1 MNFVQPIRDPEYI
14 RVIKKYLIDW
24 NYRNYMLF
32 VVGINS
38 GLRISD
44 ILQLKVSETQRPYFS
59 VVEKKTKKTRRIEMT
74 PQLKREL
81 KQYVEGKDEYEYL
94 FKSREGVNKPIS
106 RSTAYKILNK
116 AALAVGLDENI
127 GTHTLRKTFGYH
139 FYKQTKDVALL
150 QEILNHSSPKITLRY
165 IGINQDQM
173 DKAMKDFRI

>member
-1 MNFVQPIRDPEYI
+1 M
-14 RVIKKYLIDW
+14 
-24 NYRNYMLF
+24 
-32 VVGINS
+32 
-38 GLRISD
+38 
-44 ILQLKVSETQRPYFS
+44 
-59 VVEKKTKKTRRIEMT
+59 
-74 PQLKREL
+74 
-81 KQYVEGKDEYEYL
+81 KQYIEGKDEHEYL

-106 RSTAYKILNK
+106 RSAAYKILNK
-116 AALAVGLDENI
+116 AALAVGLEENI

>member
-1 MNFVQPIRDPEYI
+1 
-14 RVIKKYLIDW
+14 
-24 NYRNYMLF
+24 MLF
-32 VVGINS
+32 LVGINS

-44 ILQLKVSETQRPYFS
+44 ILQLKV
-59 VVEKKTKKTRRIEMT
+59 
-74 PQLKREL
+74 
-81 KQYVEGKDEYEYL
+81 
-94 FKSREGVNKPIS
+94 FKSREGVNKLIS

-116 AALAVGLDENI
+116 VASAVGLEENI

-165 IGINQDQM
+165 IGLNQDQM